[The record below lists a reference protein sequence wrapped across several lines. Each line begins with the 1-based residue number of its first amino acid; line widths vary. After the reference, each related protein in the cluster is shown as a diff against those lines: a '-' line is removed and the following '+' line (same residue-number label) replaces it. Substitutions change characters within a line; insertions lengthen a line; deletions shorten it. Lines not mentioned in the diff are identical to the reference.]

1 MNNWTE
7 IGTTPPTAPTPGPP
21 APWAAPDPSTRCA
34 GLVATQPPPSA
45 RRRTVRTVA
54 SLGVAGAL
62 IGGVAAYAA
71 IGIGHGSR
79 AAAPTTAVA
88 RPVASSITTT
98 PTTAQSRTTP
108 TNGSTSPATTVPTR
122 PSVVPPSST
131 PATVPASRATP
142 STAEQQQA
150 AVTASLS
157 AGVVDIYTVLGYQN
171 AEAAGTGIILTADGE
186 ILTNNHV
193 IAGSTAITVVVVTTG
208 KSYTAKVVGTD
219 AADDIAVVRLT
230 GASGL
235 VPAHLGDSSTVR
247 VDDPVVAVGN
257 AGGRGGTPTTA
268 TGKVTALD
276 QQIVASDENGANQE
290 QLQGLIQIDARLQA
304 GESGGPLYN
313 GAGEVIGIDTAGEA
327 FRRFSGRGGVGFAI
341 PINAALAIAHDIEQ
355 GKTSDSIVLGTPGF
369 LGVATSDVTASDG
382 STGPVI
388 TEVVTGTP
396 AARIGLHTND
406 IINSIDGAI
415 VDSTDALS
423 SVLHSH
429 HGGDKVTVA
438 WTGNDG
444 QPHSAT
450 VTLADGPAA

>member
-1 MNNWTE
+1 MNNRIE
-7 IGTTPPTAPTPGPP
+7 IGTTPPTEPTPGPP
-21 APWAAPDPSTRCA
+21 SPWAAPDPSTRA
-34 GLVATQPPPSA
+34 AAPLGASMPSG
-45 RRRTVRTVA
+45 RRRAVRSVV
-54 SLGVAGAL
+54 SLGIAGAL

-71 IGIGHGSR
+71 IGVGRGSR
-79 AAAPTTAVA
+79 VAAPTTAVT
-88 RPVASSITTT
+88 RPVPSSIATAPATAPAGTT
-98 PTTAQSRTTP
+98 PTS
-108 TNGSTSPATTVPTR
+108 GSAGPATTVPTR
-122 PSVVPPSST
+122 PSVAPPTST
-131 PATVPASRATP
+131 PATVPSRRTTP
-142 STAEQQQA
+142 TTAEQQQA

-193 IAGSTAITVVVVTTG
+193 IAGSTVIKVVVVTTG

-219 AADDIAVVRLT
+219 AADDIAVVQLT

-235 VPAHLGDSSTVR
+235 VPAHLGDSSKVQ

-257 AGGRGGTPTTA
+257 AGGQGGTPTTA

-276 QQIVASDENGANQE
+276 QQIVASDENGSNQE

-341 PINAALAIAHDIEQ
+341 PINTALAIANDIEQ
-355 GKTSDSIVLGTPGF
+355 GKTSASIVLGTPGF
-369 LGVATSDVTASDG
+369 LGVATSDATAPDG
-382 STGPVI
+382 STGLVI
-388 TEVVTGTP
+388 TEVVAGTP
-396 AARIGLHTND
+396 AARIGLQTND
-406 IINSIDGAI
+406 IITAIDGVA
-415 VDSTDALS
+415 VESTEGLAAT
-423 SVLHSH
+423 LHGH
-429 HGGDKVTVA
+429 HGGDKVSVA

-450 VTLADGPAA
+450 VTLAEGPAA